1 MEQAVNGLVMNG
13 TTSHLPLPLQNGDL
27 VLHEPSPEELERELP
42 VVTDGQ
48 VPLGELTSRLVQA
61 MYAELTEFAET

>member
-1 MEQAVNGLVMNG
+1 MEQAVNGLVVNG
-13 TTSHLPLPLQNGDL
+13 TSSHLPPPFQNGDL
-27 VLHEPSPEELERELP
+27 AQHEPSPEELEKELP

-48 VPLGELTSRLVQA
+48 IPLGELTSRLVQA